1 MSDKVKTAV
10 LTDGTCSIQITGH
23 NMNCKHEIVRCLNHY
38 DVFRKY
44 LCENCGEIY
53 ICNCERDLALAFLPH
68 QVNFATEYR
77 TRERWE
83 VSGFAPR
90 MCAECRGKVEEPHPK
105 AAIYGRKGKVERFY
119 WREIFK
125 TECELIR
132 DWLRKQGE
140 MVKDILEFR
149 RRFPEASR
157 DFRKQAK
164 LHWQQIHR
172 NNPKYDLR
180 ERTEADFLKDIPV
193 PIVEIEAPY
202 TQIHK
207 DGQKIGKW
215 INNSGREVRVED
227 IAMEWY
233 ETKGYSVLRCER
245 NLISSW
251 VGTFL
256 VKAIQHPDDPRQQP
270 RMRHSTRGWRSD
282 NKNTPIITFLLP
294 EDFGSRHYFNRRR
307 DSIER
312 CIQRM
317 DQAQNLS
324 ALFERLLGPSEL
336 LRDYLWVNE
345 DRHVETTRASL
356 AILPSSLIIN
366 SVRWVIQDFWA
377 RQPGWPDLLIYR
389 DEDFRF
395 SEVKSPLDCLSQE
408 QMNWFH
414 WAVTESKIPC
424 EIIRIKRKHR
434 RIKK

>member
-1 MSDKVKTAV
+1 
-10 LTDGTCSIQITGH
+10 
-23 NMNCKHEIVRCLNHY
+23 
-38 DVFRKY
+38 
-44 LCENCGEIY
+44 
-53 ICNCERDLALAFLPH
+53 
-68 QVNFATEYR
+68 
-77 TRERWE
+77 
-83 VSGFAPR
+83 
-90 MCAECRGKVEEPHPK
+90 
-105 AAIYGRKGKVERFY
+105 
-119 WREIFK
+119 
-125 TECELIR
+125 
-132 DWLRKQGE
+132 LRKQGE
-140 MVKDILEFR
+140 TVKDILEFR
-149 RRFPEASR
+149 NRFPEFAR
-157 DFRKQAK
+157 DFRKKAK

-172 NNPKYDLR
+172 NSPKYDLK
-180 ERTEADFLKDIPV
+180 ERTEAEFLKEISL
-193 PIVEIEAPY
+193 PIVGIEAPY

-207 DGQKIGKW
+207 DGQKIGRW
-215 INNSGREVRVED
+215 INNSGKEVRAED

-245 NLISSW
+245 TLISSW

-256 VKAIQHPDDPRQQP
+256 VEAIQDADDPQQQS

-282 NKNTPIITFLLP
+282 NRNTPIITFLLP

-307 DSIER
+307 GSIER

-317 DQAQNLS
+317 EQAQNLS

-345 DRHVETTRASL
+345 DQHVETTRASL

-366 SVRWVIQDFWA
+366 SVKWVIQDFWA

-434 RIKK
+434 RIGKA